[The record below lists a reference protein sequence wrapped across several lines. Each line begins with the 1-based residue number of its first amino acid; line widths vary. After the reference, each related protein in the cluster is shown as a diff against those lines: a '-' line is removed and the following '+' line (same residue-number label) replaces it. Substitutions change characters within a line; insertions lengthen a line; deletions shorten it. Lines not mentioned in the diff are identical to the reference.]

1 MSCTEQKTEQQDK
14 EIKKKLT
21 MIIKI
26 QDQDLLLL
34 VAPVCPNYPG
44 VFPPPPLALFYAR
57 NFSGLERKSNQE
69 SRF

>member
-1 MSCTEQKTEQQDK
+1 
-14 EIKKKLT
+14 

-34 VAPVCPNYPG
+34 VAHVYPNYPE
-44 VFPPPPLALFYAR
+44 VFLPPPPLALFYAR

-69 SRF
+69 SKF

>member
-1 MSCTEQKTEQQDK
+1 
-14 EIKKKLT
+14 

-34 VAPVCPNYPG
+34 VAHVYPNYPG
-44 VFPPPPLALFYAR
+44 VFPPPPHPLALFYAR

-69 SRF
+69 SKF